1 MFYTFSQKFKKS
13 NNPDERMMLVK
24 GLYEILEINP
34 QALCSSNSEL
44 ERVIGDLMYVIEQ
57 SIKTTQI
64 MR

>member
-1 MFYTFSQKFKKS
+1 
-13 NNPDERMMLVK
+13 MMLVK